1 MKEGGGVLLGSV
13 LVAAVLL
20 LVVLGVL
27 VSLAGAVWALQ
38 GAGFLLGK

>member
-1 MKEGGGVLLGSV
+1 VKEGGGVVLGSI

-27 VSLAGAVWALQ
+27 ALA
-38 GAGFLLGK
+38 FLLDPIP

>member
-1 MKEGGGVLLGSV
+1 MKEGGGVLLGSF

-27 VSLAGAVWALQ
+27 ALAAL
-38 GAGFLLGK
+38 LDPLP